1 MTGQRVHHH
10 PGLFDDHRWAVG
22 GAVGLYVAALAVMLW
37 VAIDIDS
44 VQPIDDGWFDA
55 MVAIEVGPLTFLAK
69 IFNVV
74 GSTWF
79 TLPIRVALTG
89 YLWSKRRFEQ
99 LTVWVVAWAVS
110 DIGVSVLKALY
121 DRDRPPDGLVST
133 TNASFP
139 SGHAIAGAVT
149 AVALVIVFLP
159 AGAHRRIWEVVAGL
173 FAFLMALS
181 RTYLRAHWLSDVVAG
196 ALIGTATAIAI
207 AAIVHLWWL
216 RRRAPQEVTADG

>member
-1 MTGQRVHHH
+1 MTAPRAHHH

-22 GAVGLYVAALAVMLW
+22 AAVGLYLAAAALMILLAV
-37 VAIDIDS
+37 AIDS
-44 VQPIDDGWFDA
+44 VQPIDDAWRDA
-55 MVAIEVGPLTFLAK
+55 MVAIEVGPVTFLAK

-79 TLPIRVALTG
+79 TLPIRLVLTG
-89 YLWSKRRFEQ
+89 YLWSKRRMEQ
-99 LTVWVVAWAVS
+99 LTVWVLAWVVS
-110 DIGVSVLKALY
+110 DILVSLLKALY
-121 DRDRPPDGLVST
+121 GRSRPLESLVST
-133 TNASFP
+133 SNSSFP

-159 AGAHRRIWEVVAGL
+159 AGAHRRIWELAAGS
-173 FAFLMALS
+173 FAFVMALS

-196 ALIGTATAIAI
+196 ALIGTATAIGV

-216 RRRAPQEVTADG
+216 RRRAPITELANE

>member
-1 MTGQRVHHH
+1 MTTPEVHHH
-10 PGLFDDHRWAVG
+10 PALFDDHRWAVA
-22 GAVGLYVAALAVMLW
+22 GAVSLYIAAAAVMLW
-37 VAIDIDS
+37 VAVGISS
-44 VQPIDDGWFDA
+44 VQVIDDVWFDA
-55 MVAIEVGPLTFLAK
+55 MVAIEVAPLTFAAK

-79 TLPIRVALTG
+79 TLPIRVVLTG

-99 LTVWVVAWAVS
+99 LTVWVVAWVVS
-110 DIGVSVLKALY
+110 DISVTVLKALY
-121 DRDRPPDGLVST
+121 GRDRPPDGLVST

-159 AGAHRRIWEVVAGL
+159 SGAHRRIWEVVAGF
-173 FAFLMALS
+173 FAFFMALS

-196 ALIGTATAIAI
+196 ALIGTATAIAV
-207 AAIVHLWWL
+207 AAVVHLWWL
-216 RRRAPQEVTADG
+216 HRQVPESIADG

>member
-1 MTGQRVHHH
+1 MTGLQVHHH
-10 PGLFDDHRWAVG
+10 PRLFDDHRWAVI
-22 GAVGLYVAALAVMLW
+22 AAIGLYVAAAAVMLL

-44 VQPIDDGWFDA
+44 VQSIDVSWFDA
-55 MVAIEVGPLTFLAK
+55 MVAIEVGPATFLAK

-79 TLPIRVALTG
+79 TLPIRLVLTG

-99 LTVWVVAWAVS
+99 LTVWVVAWVLS
-110 DIGVSVLKALY
+110 DVMVQSLKALY
-121 DRDRPPDGLVST
+121 DRARPPDGLVST

-149 AVALVIVFLP
+149 AVTLVIVFLP
-159 AGAHRRIWEVVAGL
+159 AGAHRRIWEIVAGV

-196 ALIGTATAIAI
+196 ALMGTATAIAV
-207 AAIVHLWWL
+207 AAVVHLWWL
-216 RRRAPQEVTADG
+216 RRRAPQELTADG

>member
-1 MTGQRVHHH
+1 MTVSRVHHH
-10 PGLFDDHRWAVG
+10 PKLFDDHRWAVS
-22 GAVGLYVAALAVMLW
+22 GAIGLYVVAAAVMLW
-37 VAIDIDS
+37 VAVDIDS
-44 VQPIDDGWFDA
+44 VQQIDDTWFDA
-55 MVAIEVGPLTFLAK
+55 MVAAEVGPLTFFAK

-79 TLPIRVALTG
+79 TLPIRLVLTG
-89 YLWSKRRFEQ
+89 YLWSKRRFEH
-99 LTVWVVAWAVS
+99 LTVWVVAWVLS
-110 DIGVSVLKALY
+110 DVTVQLLKALY

-149 AVALVIVFLP
+149 AVALVIIFLP
-159 AGAHRRIWEVVAGL
+159 AGAHRRIWEVGAGL

-196 ALIGTATAIAI
+196 ALIGTATAIGV

-216 RRRAPQEVTADG
+216 RRRAPEEVVADG

>member
-1 MTGQRVHHH
+1 MTTPRVHHH
-10 PGLFDDHRWAVG
+10 PKLFDDHRWAVG
-22 GAVGLYVAALAVMLW
+22 GAVALYVAAVAVMLW

-44 VQPIDDGWFDA
+44 VQSIDDRWFDA
-55 MVAIEVGPLTFLAK
+55 MVAIEVGPLTFSAK

-99 LTVWVVAWAVS
+99 LTVWVVAWVVS
-110 DIGVSVLKALY
+110 DAMVQTLKALY
-121 DRDRPPDGLVST
+121 DRARPPDGLVST

-159 AGAHRRIWEVVAGL
+159 SGAHRRIWEVVAGI
-173 FAFLMALS
+173 FAFLMAMS

-196 ALIGTATAIAI
+196 ALIGTATAIAV

-216 RRRAPQEVTADG
+216 RRRAPQEAIADG